1 MFLAEDLQFFVT
13 FDRKPQP
20 YCEKL
25 IARNFDIEPFCSVD
39 FIIYPSHCY
48 VECAKKKTSNY
59 IAGG

>member
-1 MFLAEDLQFFVT
+1 MVNLKPKVFAT

-48 VECAKKKTSNY
+48 EECAKKRR
-59 IAGG
+59 II